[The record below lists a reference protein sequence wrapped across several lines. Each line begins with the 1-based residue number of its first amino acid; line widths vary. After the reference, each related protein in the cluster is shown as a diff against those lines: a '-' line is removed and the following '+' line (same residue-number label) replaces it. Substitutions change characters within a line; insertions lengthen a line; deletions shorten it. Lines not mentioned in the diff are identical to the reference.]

1 MAERTMK
8 KWITA
13 DVALEEIIK
22 KCGWNPHFE
31 MDYKTV
37 GAICVTVVDDKEMLL
52 NFVPEEDREEFIT
65 LYDCAM
71 TTLLDKVD
79 FDFSKW
85 AYKPCDEENLMA
97 MSEELKEKI
106 YIYEEN
112 TTKNVKKCVE
122 NCILYKNWEYPMYS
136 K

>member
-52 NFVPEEDREEFIT
+52 NFVPVLIFLNGHINRV
-65 LYDCAM
+65 M
-71 TTLLDKVD
+71 
-79 FDFSKW
+79 
-85 AYKPCDEENLMA
+85 
-97 MSEELKEKI
+97 
-106 YIYEEN
+106 
-112 TTKNVKKCVE
+112 KKT
-122 NCILYKNWEYPMYS
+122 
-136 K
+136 